1 MKRVS
6 PQIHLPLVE
15 HQILA
20 WWRETDMFRRSLEH
34 REGQKEFFFYD
45 GPPFATGLPHYG
57 HLLQGTTKDIIPR
70 YQTMKGCHVERRF
83 GWDCHGLP
91 IEMITEKT
99 LSLKGREDILAYG
112 VDKFN
117 EACRQGVFRYVEDWE
132 RVTERLG
139 RWIDFRND
147 YKTLDTTFME
157 SVWWVFGE
165 LWKQGRVYEGHR
177 VMPFS
182 WRLST
187 PLSNFEASKDYR
199 TVQDPAITVSFPI
212 LERPGIELL
221 AWTTTPWTLPS
232 NLALCVGPEI
242 DYVQV
247 LYQGKR
253 YIVAASRLDV
263 IFPDAGARTVEATM
277 LGSSLEGLSYEP
289 LFPYFKNLREAGA
302 FRVLSDPYVTTDDG
316 TGIVHQSPAHGE
328 DDYRVCARHQI
339 PLVDPV
345 DVSGNFNELA
355 PDFVGI
361 NIKEADRLII
371 RALKDRGRLFAQAT
385 IEHSYPFCERSG
397 TPLIYKA
404 ITAWYVRVEDLRDEM
419 VALNETIHWV
429 PEAIG
434 KGRFGN
440 WIREA
445 RDWNISR
452 NRFWGT
458 PIPVWRCDCCG
469 ATECVAS
476 QETLEE
482 RSGTKVTDLHKHIVD
497 TLSWRCSA
505 CESGVMNRVPEVLDC
520 WFESG
525 SMPYGY
531 LHYPFE
537 NREKFERVFP
547 ADFIAEALDQT
558 RGWFYTLLVLS
569 TALFK
574 RAPFRNV
581 IVSGMILAEDG
592 RKMSKSLAN
601 YPDPMGVMEE
611 YGADALRLYMVTSPV
626 VRGEPLRFSEAGV
639 KDIVRSVLL
648 PYWNAYSFLTTYGE
662 VDKYQ
667 PSPGLFDEQ
676 DSSAALG
683 EVVSHNIL
691 DAWIVSRFQSL
702 LADIEREMGEYRLYN
717 VTPALLVFLEDLT
730 NWYVRRSRRRFWS
743 DNAIDK
749 QAGYDTLFWVLLNF
763 TKVLAPFTPFITEE
777 VYRNLASLVPNAPE
791 SVHLCDYPCTAP
803 ALISSELEGG
813 MALIQRAVELGRS
826 LRTRLTLRIRQPLAS
841 LTVVTRDARAAQWL
855 RDYGEQIREEL
866 NVKEILFSDDEGSVV
881 DLKVKPLFPVL
892 GPRFG
897 AQMRELTATLQRLSA
912 SEIAAFEEAGAIEVL
927 GQTVHLSEVA
937 ITRTPKAK
945 LEVETALGVTVFFDT
960 TLTPDLIAEGRAR
973 ELVSRI
979 QKMRKDADLAVSD
992 RIEVVVLADS
1002 ELELHLKAHLDYIA
1016 GEVLATDI
1024 SFSLSEVAEFL
1035 REEQTEIDELP
1046 LRVAINRA
1054 VGESSSSAA
1063 N

>member
-1 MKRVS
+1 
-6 PQIHLPLVE
+6 
-15 HQILA
+15 
-20 WWRETDMFRRSLEH
+20 MFQQTLRH
-34 REGQKEFFFYD
+34 REGQREFFFYD

-91 IEMITEKT
+91 IEMLTEKA
-99 LSLKGREDILAYG
+99 LGLNGREDILEYG
-112 VDKFN
+112 VDRFN
-117 EACRQGVFRYVEDWE
+117 EACRQGVFRYVEEWE

-199 TVQDPAITVSFPI
+199 VVQDPAITVSFPI
-212 LERPGIELL
+212 RERPGVELL

-232 NLALCVGPEI
+232 NLALCVGPDIE
-242 DYVQV
+242 YVQV
-247 LYQGKR
+247 HVQEKR
-253 YIVAASRLDV
+253 YLVAASRLDAV
-263 IFPDAGARTVEATM
+263 FPDVSARTVEATM
-277 LGSSLEGLSYEP
+277 SGASLEGLSYEP
-289 LFPYFKNLREAGA
+289 LFPFFEHLRDAGA
-302 FRVLSDPYVTTDDG
+302 FRVLSDSYVTTQEG

-328 DDYRVCARHQI
+328 DDYRVCARYQI

-345 DVSGNFNELA
+345 DVCGNFTTLA
-355 PDFVGI
+355 PDFVGM
-361 NIKEADRLII
+361 NIKEADRTII

-385 IEHSYPFCERSG
+385 LEHSYPFCERSG

-434 KGRFGN
+434 RGRFGN
-440 WIREA
+440 WLREA

-458 PIPVWRCDCCG
+458 PIPVWRCDDCG
-469 ATECVAS
+469 STECLSSRAA
-476 QETLEE
+476 LEE
-482 RSGTKVTDLHKHIVD
+482 RSGATVDDLHKHRVD
-497 TLSWRCSA
+497 TLSWRCGS
-505 CESGVMNRVPEVLDC
+505 CNSGTMRRVPEVLDC

-601 YPDPMGVMEE
+601 YPDPMRVMEE
-611 YGADALRLYMVTSPV
+611 YGADALRLYMITSPV

-648 PYWNAYSFLTTYGE
+648 PYWNAYSFFTTYAE
-662 VDKYQ
+662 VDGYT
-667 PSPGLFDEQ
+667 PTPGLFEGER
-676 DSSAALG
+676 SAQVLR
-683 EVVSHNIL
+683 EVVRHNIL

-717 VTPALLVFLEDLT
+717 VTPALLVFLEELT

-743 DNAIDK
+743 DDVTDK
-749 QAGYDTLFWVLLNF
+749 QAGYDTLFWVLLHF
-763 TKVLAPFTPFITEE
+763 TKALAPFTPFLTEE
-777 VYRNLASLVPNAPE
+777 VYRNLASLLPDSPE
-791 SVHLCDYPCTAP
+791 SVHLCDYPTSEP
-803 ALISSELEGG
+803 TLISSELEGG

-826 LRTRLTLRIRQPLAS
+826 LRTRLSLRVRQPLAS
-841 LTVVTRDARAAQWL
+841 LTVVTKDDRAAAWL

-866 NVKEILFSDDEGSVV
+866 NVKDILFSGDESSVV

-897 AQMRELTATLQRLSA
+897 SQMRDLSA
-912 SEIAAFEEAGAIEVL
+912 ALQKFSAADIAAFEEAGEIEL
-927 GQTVHLSEVA
+927 FGQTVLISEVA
-937 ITRTPKAK
+937 ISRTPKPQ
-945 LEVETALGVTVFFDT
+945 LEVETGLGVTVFFDT
-960 TLTPDLIAEGRAR
+960 TLTPELIAEGRAR

-992 RIEVVVLADS
+992 RIEVGISTDA
-1002 ELELHLKAHLDYIA
+1002 ELEQQLKGHIAYIA
-1016 GEVLATDI
+1016 GEVLARDIFFVSSENVGYIRDEVTDI
-1024 SFSLSEVAEFL
+1024 DGHGVRL
-1035 REEQTEIDELP
+1035 
-1046 LRVAINRA
+1046 AIRP
-1054 VGESSSSAA
+1054 VDV
-1063 N
+1063 